1 MVELSDYVTKAI
13 DDVFSKNGQNEITKK
28 QFTRL
33 FLNLVDSNMTD
44 EDLARVIDAVHAKK
58 GAEEGD

>member
-44 EDLARVIDAVHAKK
+44 EDLARMIDAVLAKK